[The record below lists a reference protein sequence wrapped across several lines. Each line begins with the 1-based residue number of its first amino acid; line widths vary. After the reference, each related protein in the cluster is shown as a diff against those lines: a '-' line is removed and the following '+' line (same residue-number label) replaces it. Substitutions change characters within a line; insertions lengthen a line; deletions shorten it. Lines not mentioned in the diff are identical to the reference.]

1 SPTHSGQTLWQNK
14 HFVGGVIAQIFYV
27 AAQVGVGAFFIN
39 YTTEHWQG
47 VTNQSAAYML
57 SVGMVCF
64 MLGRFFSTWLM
75 GRVSPALILAA
86 YALINIVLCAVVM
99 LGMGDI
105 SVIALVA
112 IFFFMSTMFP
122 TIFAM
127 GVKNLGPA
135 TKQASS
141 FMIMAIVGGAIM
153 PWFMGR
159 ISDTSSTALAYGLPL
174 VCFAVVLF
182 YALSQRKSQ

>member
-1 SPTHSGQTLWQNK
+1 
-14 HFVGGVIAQIFYV
+14 
-27 AAQVGVGAFFIN
+27 
-39 YTTEHWQG
+39 
-47 VTNQSAAYML
+47 
-57 SVGMVCF
+57 
-64 MLGRFFSTWLM
+64 
-75 GRVSPALILAA
+75 
-86 YALINIVLCAVVM
+86 M